1 MDAAILLYAEG
12 NRSSADALAAALPR
26 TRVMKVGVAAGDA
39 PIAFGPH
46 LPLIFVWS
54 RRAEAARLQL
64 SFAAIARAHAGDV
77 VIAATD
83 HSAPPQSFG
92 VVVDSGVRDFAAAAA
107 RAIAERR
114 AAEAPE
120 PRQGRAFAA
129 GVARGLVGGV
139 AVFGVGGIAIGA
151 SSQFEP
157 SASATVT
164 PAAPTPVVAEARAEV
179 VTEVVAIT
187 RDADAWLA
195 AIDEADAIEVAA
207 LDTPTPSFTP
217 LEVSLIAEK
226 PLALPSDVE
235 NFALMP
241 LDGLEESAQV
251 QTDAA
256 LS

>member
-12 NRSSADALAAALPR
+12 DRSSADALAAALPC

-77 VIAATD
+77 IVAATD
-83 HSAPPQSFG
+83 QCAPPQSFG
-92 VVVDSGVRDFAAAAA
+92 VVVDAGVRDFAAAAE
-107 RAIAERR
+107 RALAARR

-157 SASATVT
+157 SAGAAVT
-164 PAAPTPVVAEARAEV
+164 PAAPTPVVAKARAEV

-195 AIDEADAIEVAA
+195 AIDEADTIEVAA
-207 LDTPTPSFTP
+207 VDAPAPSFTP
-217 LEVSLIAEK
+217 FEVSLIAEAPLEIAAEFESLSLT
-226 PLALPSDVE
+226 PLAS
-235 NFALMP
+235 
-241 LDGLEESAQV
+241 LEEG
-251 QTDAA
+251 AA
-256 LS
+256 SLS